1 MKTSLRNTL
10 LVLSAFVASA
20 ASANVAGLDITV
32 KKNGKA
38 VYQGKTDARGN
49 FTTGALDAGSYN
61 VELRSPASMDLKGQ
75 KLAITVAAG
84 KNAPLQ
90 STANGAHLR
99 GGVAMTV
106 DTNKTA
112 QLRGQVTQA
121 GRVVEGTAPEGYEKV
136 RANVKVI
143 NGKRHVWVPAP
154 IGSNMGGRW
163 VEEGT
168 EGAVLKTSNRRGGD
182 GEVLSRIQDMSG
194 QGAAGAGGGG
204 R

>member
-1 MKTSLRNTL
+1 MKNFVHNTL
-10 LVLSAFVASA
+10 LILSAFVVST
-20 ASANVAGLDITV
+20 ASANIGGLDITV

-38 VYQGKTDARGN
+38 VFKGKTDTTGS
-49 FTTGALDAGSYN
+49 FTTGALEPGSYN

-75 KLAITVAAG
+75 KLAISVTAG
-84 KNAPLQ
+84 KGAPTQ
-90 STANGAHLR
+90 STANGAHLK

-106 DTNKTA
+106 DMNKTA
-112 QLRGQVTQA
+112 PLRGQVTQA
-121 GRVVEGTAPEGYEKV
+121 GRVVEQKAPEGYEKV

-168 EGAVLKTSNRRGGD
+168 EGAVINTSNKKGGD
-182 GEVLSRIQDMSG
+182 AEVLTRIQDQAGNVG
-194 QGAAGAGGGG
+194 Q

>member
-1 MKTSLRNTL
+1 MKTLVRNTL
-10 LVLSAFVASA
+10 LLLSAFVVSA

-38 VYQGKTDARGN
+38 VFKGNTDTSGS
-49 FTTGALDAGSYN
+49 FTTGALEAGSYS
-61 VELRSPASMDLKGQ
+61 VELRSPASMNLKGQ

-84 KNAPLQ
+84 KGSPTQ

-121 GRVVEGTAPEGYEKV
+121 GRVVEAKAPEGYEKV
-136 RANVKVI
+136 KANVKII
-143 NGKRHVWVPAP
+143 NGKRHVWVPGP
-154 IGSNMGGRW
+154 IGSNIGGKW
-163 VEEGT
+163 AEEGT
-168 EGAVLKTSNRRGGD
+168 EGAVLKTSNKKGGD
-182 GEVLSRIQDMSG
+182 AEVLQKIQDQAGNVG
-194 QGAAGAGGGG
+194 Q

>member
-1 MKTSLRNTL
+1 MKNFLGNTL
-10 LVLSAFVASA
+10 LILSAFVVSGAL
-20 ASANVAGLDITV
+20 ANVAGLDVTV

-38 VYQGKTDARGN
+38 VFKGKTDTTGT
-49 FTTGALDAGSYN
+49 FTTGAVEPGSYS

-75 KLAITVAAG
+75 KLAITVSAG
-84 KNAPLQ
+84 KGAPVQ
-90 STANGAHLR
+90 SSANGAYLR

-112 QLRGQVTQA
+112 PLRGRVTQA
-121 GRVVEGTAPEGYEKV
+121 GRVIEQKAPEGYEKV

-143 NGKRHVWVPAP
+143 NGKRHIWVPAP

-168 EGAVLKTSNRRGGD
+168 EGAVLNTSNKKGGD
-182 GEVLSRIQDMSG
+182 AEVLSRIQDQAGNVG
-194 QGAAGAGGGG
+194 Q

>member
-10 LVLSAFVASA
+10 LVLSAFVVSA
-20 ASANVAGLDITV
+20 ASANVAGLDVTV

-38 VYQGKTDARGN
+38 VYKGKTDTSGN
-49 FTTGALDAGSYN
+49 FATGALDAGSYN
-61 VELRSPASMDLKGQ
+61 VELRSPGSMNLKGQ
-75 KLAITVAAG
+75 KLAIAVTAG
-84 KNAPLQ
+84 KNAPVQ
-90 STANGAHLR
+90 STADGAHLS

-106 DTNKTA
+106 DVNKTA
-112 QLRGQVTQA
+112 PLRGQVKQA
-121 GRVVEGTAPEGYEKV
+121 GRMVEAAAPAGYEKV
-136 RANVKVI
+136 KANVKVI

-168 EGAVLKTSNRRGGD
+168 EGAVLSTSNKKGGD
-182 GEVLSRIQDMSG
+182 AEVMQRIQDQSSNVG
-194 QGAAGAGGGG
+194 Q

>member
-1 MKTSLRNTL
+1 MKNFLRNT
-10 LVLSAFVASA
+10 VAILSAFVVSA

-38 VYQGKTDARGN
+38 VFKGKTDTRGN
-49 FTTGALDAGSYN
+49 FTTGALDAGAYS
-61 VELRSPASMDLKGQ
+61 VELRSPGSMDLKGQ
-75 KLAITVAAG
+75 KLAISVTAG

-99 GGVAMTV
+99 AGVAMTV
-106 DTNKTA
+106 DVDKTA
-112 QLRGQVTQA
+112 PLRGQVTQA
-121 GRVVEGTAPEGYEKV
+121 GRVVEAPAPEGYEKV

-154 IGSNMGGRW
+154 LGSNMGGRW

-168 EGAVLKTSNRRGGD
+168 EGAVLKTSNKKGGD
-182 GEVLSRIQDMSG
+182 AEVLQKIQDQAGNIG
-194 QGAAGAGGGG
+194 Q

>member
-1 MKTSLRNTL
+1 MKNSLHNTL
-10 LVLSAFVASA
+10 LILSAFVVSA
-20 ASANVAGLDITV
+20 ASANVGGLDITV
-32 KKNGKA
+32 KKGGKA
-38 VYQGKTDARGN
+38 VFKGKTDTTGSFA
-49 FTTGALDAGSYN
+49 TGALEPGSYN
-61 VELRSPASMDLKGQ
+61 VEVRSPASMDLKGQ
-75 KLAITVAAG
+75 KLAITVTAG
-84 KNAPLQ
+84 KSAPMQ

-99 GGVAMTV
+99 GGVAVSV

-112 QLRGQVTQA
+112 SLRGQVTHA
-121 GRVVEGTAPEGYEKV
+121 GGMVEQKAPEGYEKV

-168 EGAVLKTSNRRGGD
+168 EGAVLSTSNKKGGD
-182 GEVLSRIQDMSG
+182 AEVMQKIQDQSSNVG
-194 QGAAGAGGGG
+194 Q